1 MDSDPKRENPTQD
14 ESFRDSINTITADGK
29 RNWIY
34 PQRPKGK
41 FYNRRTIVSIVYLI
55 LFFTI
60 PFIKLDGDPLVL
72 MNIVER
78 KFIIFGLV
86 FFPQD
91 LFLFALAML
100 TFMVFIVLFTVIFG
114 RLFCGWACP
123 QTIFME
129 MVFRKI
135 EYWIEGDANKQ
146 RQLDKGPWNLE
157 KIRKKGSKTFI
168 FFVLSF
174 LFGNFFLSYIIGMDE
189 LISIV
194 QEPLSKHY
202 GGFSAMIFFTGAFF
216 FVYMYFRE
224 QVCLVVCPYGRLQG
238 VLLDRNSIMV
248 AYDYV
253 RGEPRGKHHKGDDTS
268 KLGDCI
274 DCGLCVRVCPTGID
288 IRNGTQ
294 LECVNCTAC
303 IDACDGIMEGIHKP
317 KGLIRYDSENGI
329 ASGKKLTF
337 TLRMIGYSI
346 ILVGLMVGLSFGI
359 AGRSKVEATILRAP
373 GMMFQEVGKD
383 SVSNLYNFKI
393 VNKTKDEMKLD
404 LILES
409 PAGVI
414 KHVGSKEKFN
424 IPSAGLAEGTFFVT
438 IARKDL
444 EGRKNEIKFKLNV
457 DGETLEN
464 TKTNFLGPVK

>member
-1 MDSDPKRENPTQD
+1 
-14 ESFRDSINTITADGK
+14 
-29 RNWIY
+29 
-34 PQRPKGK
+34 
-41 FYNRRTIVSIVYLI
+41 
-55 LFFTI
+55 
-60 PFIKLDGDPLVL
+60 
-72 MNIVER
+72 
-78 KFIIFGLV
+78 
-86 FFPQD
+86 
-91 LFLFALAML
+91 
-100 TFMVFIVLFTVIFG
+100 
-114 RLFCGWACP
+114 
-123 QTIFME
+123 
-129 MVFRKI
+129 
-135 EYWIEGDANKQ
+135 
-146 RQLDKGPWNLE
+146 
-157 KIRKKGSKTFI
+157 
-168 FFVLSF
+168 
-174 LFGNFFLSYIIGMDE
+174 MDE

-383 SVSNLYNFKI
+383 SISNLYNFKI
-393 VNKTKDEMKLD
+393 VNKTKEEMKLD

>member
-1 MDSDPKRENPTQD
+1 MDSDPNRENPTRN
-14 ESFRDSINTITADGK
+14 ESFRDSINTISADGK

-41 FYNRRTIVSIVYLI
+41 FYNRRTIVSVVYLI
-55 LFFTI
+55 LFFLI
-60 PFIKLDGDPLVL
+60 PFIKIGGDPLVL

-78 KFIIFGLV
+78 KFILFGLV

-157 KIRKKGSKTFI
+157 KMRKKGLKTII
-168 FFVLSF
+168 FFVLAF
-174 LFGNFFLSYIIGMDE
+174 IFGNFFLSYIIGMDE
-189 LISIV
+189 LIKIV
-194 QEPLSKHY
+194 EEPLSQHR
-202 GGFSAMIFFTGAFF
+202 GGFSAMLFFTLAFF

-238 VLLDRNSIMV
+238 VLLDRNSIVV

-253 RGEPRGKHHKGDDTS
+253 RGEPRGKHHKGDDHS
-268 KLGDCI
+268 KLGDCV

-303 IDACDGIMEGIHKP
+303 IDACDGIMESVKKP

-337 TLRMIGYSI
+337 TLRMIGYSVV
-346 ILVGLMVGLSFGI
+346 LVGLMVGLSFGI
-359 AGRSKVEATILRAP
+359 AGRSKVEATILRSP

-383 SVSNLYNFKI
+383 SISNLYNFKI
-393 VNKTKDEMKLD
+393 VNKTKDEMQLD
-404 LILES
+404 LKLES
-409 PAGVI
+409 PAGALRHI
-414 KHVGSKEKFN
+414 GSKDKFN
-424 IPSAGLAEGTFFVT
+424 IPSAGLAEGTFFVV

-444 EGRKNEIKFKLNV
+444 SGRKNEIKFSLSVN
-457 DGETLEN
+457 GEVLER

>member
-1 MDSDPKRENPTQD
+1 MDSDPNRETPTQD

-60 PFIKLDGDPLVL
+60 PFLKLDGDPLVL

-157 KIRKKGSKTFI
+157 KIRKKGTKTFI

-383 SVSNLYNFKI
+383 SISNLYNFKI
-393 VNKTKDEMKLD
+393 VNKTKEEMKLD

>member
-60 PFIKLDGDPLVL
+60 PFIKLGGDPLVL

-157 KIRKKGSKTFI
+157 KIRKKGTKTFI

-383 SVSNLYNFKI
+383 SISNLYNFKI
-393 VNKTKDEMKLD
+393 VNKTKEEMKLD

>member
-1 MDSDPKRENPTQD
+1 MDSDPKRENPTHD

-383 SVSNLYNFKI
+383 SISNLYNFKI
-393 VNKTKDEMKLD
+393 VNKTKEEMKLD

>member
-157 KIRKKGSKTFI
+157 KIRKKGTKTFI

-303 IDACDGIMEGIHKP
+303 MDACDGIMEGIHKP

-383 SVSNLYNFKI
+383 SISNLYNFKI

>member
-189 LISIV
+189 LISII

>member
-194 QEPLSKHY
+194 QEPISKHY

-393 VNKTKDEMKLD
+393 VNKTKEEMKLD

>member
-1 MDSDPKRENPTQD
+1 MDSDPNRETPTHD
-14 ESFRDSINTITADGK
+14 ESFRDTINTISADGK

-60 PFIKLDGDPLVL
+60 PFIKLGGDPLVL

-174 LFGNFFLSYIIGMDE
+174 LFGNFLLSYIIGMDE

-253 RGEPRGKHHKGDDTS
+253 RGEPRGKHHKGEDTS

-288 IRNGTQ
+288 IRHGTQ

-303 IDACDGIMEGIHKP
+303 IDACDGIMEEIHKP

-329 ASGKKLTF
+329 ASGTKLKI

-346 ILVGLMVGLSFGI
+346 ILVGLIIGLSFGI

-404 LILES
+404 LILDS

-414 KHVGSKEKFN
+414 KHVGSKDKFN

-457 DGETLEN
+457 DGETLEK

>member
-1 MDSDPKRENPTQD
+1 MDSDPNRETPTQD

-60 PFIKLDGDPLVL
+60 PFLKLDGDPLVL

-157 KIRKKGSKTFI
+157 KIRKKGTKTFI

>member
-393 VNKTKDEMKLD
+393 VNKTKEEMKLD

>member
-1 MDSDPKRENPTQD
+1 MDSDPNRETPTQD

-60 PFIKLDGDPLVL
+60 PFIKLGGDPLVL

-157 KIRKKGSKTFI
+157 KIRKKGTKTFI

-383 SVSNLYNFKI
+383 SISNLYNFKI
-393 VNKTKDEMKLD
+393 VNKTKEEMKLD